1 VKTAEELQD
10 QLNTVPAPSV
20 VGVGDNV
27 LDCYIDEELAFP
39 GGNALNI
46 AVYSTLF
53 FGAHS
58 GFVGIFGTDRFA
70 DHLRSTLDDVG
81 VDHSRSRTAIGQ
93 NGMAFVRVDA
103 DGDRRFVGSNWGGVQ
118 AELRLRM
125 TPFDLD
131 YLAGFGVVHTSAYS
145 SLTTDLAAIAENSEV
160 SFDFSTVRDAASIE
174 QVAAHVSVGFLSGEG
189 LSDADVDALGRFAV
203 DAGMDRVVLTQGSR
217 GAKAFDRS
225 GVTTIGIQQTH
236 VVDTLG
242 AGDGFIT
249 GFIAARSS
257 GAELDECLHV
267 AATSGALAC
276 TRRGAFG
283 YPVEAGAD
291 ARRQMTRTY
300 ESV

>member
-1 VKTAEELQD
+1 VQTAEELQSIL
-10 QLNTVPAPSV
+10 QTVPAPSV

-27 LDCYIDEELAFP
+27 LDCYIDEELAYP

-46 AVYSTLF
+46 AVYSRLF
-53 FGAHS
+53 FGAQS
-58 GFVGIFGTDRFA
+58 GFIGILGTDRFA
-70 DHLRSTLDDVG
+70 DHLRSTLDGIG
-81 VDHSRSRTAIGQ
+81 VDHARSRTAVGQ
-93 NGMAFVRVDA
+93 NGMAFVRVDD

-125 TPFDLD
+125 TPFDLE
-131 YLAGFGVVHTSAYS
+131 YLAGYGVVHTSSYS
-145 SLTTDLAAIAENSEV
+145 SLTADLGAIASNSEV

-174 QVAAHVSVGFLSGEG
+174 QVAPHIALGFLSGEG
-189 LSDADVDALGRFAV
+189 LTDTEVDALGRFVV
-203 DAGMDRVVLTQGSR
+203 DAGIERVVLTQGAR
-217 GAKAFDRS
+217 GAKAFDRN
-225 GVTTIGIQQTH
+225 GVTSIGIQETR

-249 GFIAARSS
+249 GFIAARSA
-257 GAELDECLHV
+257 GADLAECLRIASV
-267 AATSGALAC
+267 TGALAC